1 MSYKELGNEKYI
13 ADYERNLKVLKA
25 LIELNDY
32 EVKVLSFDDVDQEDE
47 DRFTAIAEK
56 ISRYDVNK
64 DQCWYF
70 VLVESKEE

>member
-1 MSYKELGNEKYI
+1 MSNESENGEYI

-25 LIELNDY
+25 MIELNDY

-56 ISRYDVNK
+56 MSPYDVNK

>member
-1 MSYKELGNEKYI
+1 M
-13 ADYERNLKVLKA
+13 
-25 LIELNDY
+25 IELNDY

-56 ISRYDVNK
+56 ISPYNVNK

>member
-1 MSYKELGNEKYI
+1 MSNESENEEYI
-13 ADYERNLKVLKA
+13 TDYERNLKLLKA
-25 LIELNDY
+25 MIELNDY

-56 ISRYDVNK
+56 ISPYNVNK

>member
-25 LIELNDY
+25 MIELNDY

-56 ISRYDVNK
+56 ISLV
-64 DQCWYF
+64 F
-70 VLVESKEE
+70 VYIVA

>member
-1 MSYKELGNEKYI
+1 MSDEEYI
-13 ADYERNLKVLKA
+13 VDYERNLKVFKA
-25 LIELNDY
+25 MIELNDY
-32 EVKVLSFDDVDQEDE
+32 KVKVLSFDDVDQEDE

-70 VLVESKEE
+70 VLVESKEG

>member
-1 MSYKELGNEKYI
+1 MSNESESKEYI

-25 LIELNDY
+25 MIEFNDY

-56 ISRYDVNK
+56 ISPYNVGK

>member
-1 MSYKELGNEKYI
+1 MSEEEYI
-13 ADYERNLKVLKA
+13 VDYERNLKVFKA
-25 LIELNDY
+25 MIELNDY
-32 EVKVLSFDDVDQEDE
+32 EVKVLSFDDVDREDE

>member
-1 MSYKELGNEKYI
+1 MSNESENKEYVVG
-13 ADYERNLKVLKA
+13 YERNLIMLKA
-25 LIELNDY
+25 MIQDKNH
-32 EVKVLSFDDVDQEDE
+32 EVRVLSFDDVDQEDE

-56 ISRYDVNK
+56 ISPYNVGK

>member
-1 MSYKELGNEKYI
+1 MSNESENEEYI

-25 LIELNDY
+25 MIELNDY

-56 ISRYDVNK
+56 MSPYDVNK

>member
-1 MSYKELGNEKYI
+1 MSNESENGEYI

-25 LIELNDY
+25 MFGLNDY

-47 DRFTAIAEK
+47 DRFAAIAKK
-56 ISRYDVNK
+56 ISPYDVSK

>member
-1 MSYKELGNEKYI
+1 MSNESENEEYI

-25 LIELNDY
+25 MIGLNDY

-56 ISRYDVNK
+56 MSPYNVGK

-70 VLVESKEE
+70 VLVESK